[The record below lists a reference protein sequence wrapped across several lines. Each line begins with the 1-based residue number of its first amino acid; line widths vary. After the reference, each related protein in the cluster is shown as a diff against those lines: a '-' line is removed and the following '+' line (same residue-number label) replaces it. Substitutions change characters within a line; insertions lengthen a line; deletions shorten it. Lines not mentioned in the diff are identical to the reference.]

1 MSEYGVPYDSFK
13 GRCSPV
19 TEAPVYITLY
29 HDPEVN
35 LYNVVLQ
42 SVDKV
47 EALIG
52 FTYQQAMEKF
62 NLLAKWWR

>member
-1 MSEYGVPYDSFK
+1 MSAYGVPYDSFK

-29 HDPEVN
+29 HDPEAKH
-35 LYNVVLQ
+35 YNIVLE
-42 SVDKV
+42 SRNKV

-52 FTYQQAMEKF
+52 FTYQQALDKF
-62 NLLAKWWR
+62 KSLAQWWR

>member
-1 MSEYGVPYDSFK
+1 MSEYGVPYDKFK

-19 TEAPVYITLY
+19 TQKPVYITLY

-35 LYNVVLQ
+35 LYNVVLE

-62 NLLAKWWR
+62 NTLAKWWR